1 MCGRRRSGAARRS
14 RSRSC
19 GSTRERC
26 RRSSTASSAELTPT
40 EFKLLYTL
48 ALDRGRVVTRDELLQ
63 KVWGRRE
70 THRDRT
76 VDVFV
81 RRLRQKIDRNASQHS
96 FIQTRFGVGYKLEP
110 ELKTRL
116 TLGELARRRD
126 LRHVDLVPEDDLPV
140 LDLEQ
145 RCGLFARPVAEM
157 PRPVGEREDRQDLAV
172 AARLEQRDLP
182 AAGQSG
188 VPAHRVGVRRK
199 RQHVALDDLRAVGEQ
214 PSGRLAVVSVERGA
228 PGADDLAGELVCVAA
243 ARGEREHGE
252 QDRCEPHADSL
263 PAVDFEL
270 TSEQKE
276 IQSLAREFANAEIE
290 PHAAEWDRDH
300 GFPRELLGKLGEL
313 GLMGVC
319 VPEEH
324 GGAGADFVSY
334 ILVLEELSRADA
346 GVGVTVAVHTSACTL
361 PLLQFGTD
369 EQRARFV
376 PPLARGERIGCFA
389 LTEAGSGSDAG
400 ALVTRA
406 DADGDGWHVS
416 GAKQWITN
424 AAFGGTVLLFARTDA
439 ETKSARGV
447 SAFIVDTDQITIT
460 RTEEKLGL
468 NSSVTND
475 IAIDTHVEANRL
487 IGELN
492 HGFRIAM
499 ATLDGGRIGIAA
511 QAVGIAQAAYD
522 VARRYAKE
530 REAFGRPIAEFQA
543 IQHKLANM
551 SMEIDAA
558 RLLTLRAAWL
568 KAQGRPH
575 TGAGA
580 KAKLF
585 ASEMA
590 RRQTAE
596 AIQVLG
602 GYGYT
607 KEFPR
612 GALLPRREDHRDLRG
627 DERDPAARDR
637 TRDPRAAGECRGVL
651 TSRSA

>member
-1 MCGRRRSGAARRS
+1 
-14 RSRSC
+14 
-19 GSTRERC
+19 
-26 RRSSTASSAELTPT
+26 
-40 EFKLLYTL
+40 
-48 ALDRGRVVTRDELLQ
+48 
-63 KVWGRRE
+63 
-70 THRDRT
+70 
-76 VDVFV
+76 
-81 RRLRQKIDRNASQHS
+81 
-96 FIQTRFGVGYKLEP
+96 
-110 ELKTRL
+110 
-116 TLGELARRRD
+116 
-126 LRHVDLVPEDDLPV
+126 
-140 LDLEQ
+140 
-145 RCGLFARPVAEM
+145 
-157 PRPVGEREDRQDLAV
+157 
-172 AARLEQRDLP
+172 
-182 AAGQSG
+182 
-188 VPAHRVGVRRK
+188 
-199 RQHVALDDLRAVGEQ
+199 
-214 PSGRLAVVSVERGA
+214 
-228 PGADDLAGELVCVAA
+228 
-243 ARGEREHGE
+243 
-252 QDRCEPHADSL
+252 
-263 PAVDFEL
+263 VDFDL
-270 TSEQKE
+270 TAEQKE
-276 IQSLAREFANAEIE
+276 IQSLARDFASAEIE
-290 PHAAEWDRDH
+290 PHAAEWDRAH
-300 GFPRELLGKLGEL
+300 EFPRDLLSKLGNL

-319 VPEEH
+319 VPEEY

-361 PLLQFGTD
+361 PLLQFGTE

-376 PPLARGERIGCFA
+376 PPLARGERVGCFA
-389 LTEAGSGSDAG
+389 LTEPGAGSDAG

-406 DADGDGWHVS
+406 DAVGNGWRVS

-447 SAFIVDTDQITIT
+447 SAFVLDADQVTIT

-475 IAIDTHVEANRL
+475 IAIDTHVDSDRL
-487 IGELN
+487 LGALN

-530 REAFGRPIAEFQA
+530 REAFGHPIAEFQA
-543 IQHKLANM
+543 IQHKLADM

-568 KAQGRPH
+568 KAEGRPH
-575 TGAGA
+575 TEAGA

-607 KEFPR
+607 KEFPVER
-612 GALLPRREDHRDLRG
+612 YYRDAKITEIYEGTSEIQRLVIAREILGGRASA
-627 DERDPAARDR
+627 PAA
-637 TRDPRAAGECRGVL
+637 
-651 TSRSA
+651 